1 MIMIELEQKHCEI
14 EKNKD
19 KVGAIF
25 DKYYVDEYRS
35 DDTNNKIIEELR
47 EIGENRL
54 AKLYEKY
61 KDYNAMMAEILGWKQ
76 Q

>member
-1 MIMIELEQKHCEI
+1 MIMIELEQEHCEI

-19 KVGAIF
+19 KVDAIF

-35 DDTNNKIIEELR
+35 GDTNNKIIEELR

-54 AKLYEKY
+54 AKLYDKY

-76 Q
+76 

>member
-19 KVGAIF
+19 KVDAIF
-25 DKYYVDEYRS
+25 NNYYFYEYRS

>member
-19 KVGAIF
+19 KVDAIF
-25 DKYYVDEYRS
+25 NKYYADEYRS

-76 Q
+76 